1 MEEVRE
7 ETEEIEVEVE
17 AGGARAFYFDKEA

>member
-7 ETEEIEVEVE
+7 EMEIEVEVRD
-17 AGGARAFYFDKEA
+17 ARVFYSDKGVDAF